1 MVTLVVNK
9 IHKEGQFFMR
19 IITKA
24 ILVGFILTSIIS
36 QTIFTAQCDDMP
48 EHLLRLH
55 ILANSDSAEDQQL
68 KLKVRDYILEE
79 AGDMLSSADNKI
91 EAEHITKTNL
101 DNIERIAQEYVGS
114 LGYNYE
120 VKAELKEN
128 LYFNT
133 REYEKFTLP
142 AGRYDALR
150 ITIGDGAGK
159 NWWCVMFPPMCFS
172 SAEEESDLSQV
183 LSEEQIDIVENKTK
197 YEYKFKVVEIYNEI
211 KNMLSTEK

>member
-1 MVTLVVNK
+1 
-9 IHKEGQFFMR
+9 MR
-19 IITKA
+19 TITKA
-24 ILVGFILTSIIS
+24 VLAGFILTFIIS

-48 EHLLRLH
+48 EHLVRLH

-68 KLKVRDYILEE
+68 KLEVRDYILEE
-79 AGDMLSSADNKI
+79 AGDMLASANNKV

-101 DNIERIAQEYVGS
+101 DKIEKIAQEYVYS
-114 LGYNYE
+114 LGYTYN
-120 VKAELKEN
+120 VKAELRKN

-133 REYEKFTLP
+133 REYENFTLP

-150 ITIGDGAGK
+150 ITIGEGEGK

-172 SAEEESDLSQV
+172 VAEEENDLSRVLTDEQV
-183 LSEEQIDIVENKTK
+183 DIVENKDK

-211 KNMLSTEK
+211 KNMFSSEN

>member
-1 MVTLVVNK
+1 
-9 IHKEGQFFMR
+9 MR

-36 QTIFTAQCDDMP
+36 QTVFTAQCDDMP

-114 LGYNYE
+114 LGYNYK
-120 VKAELKEN
+120 VKVEFKEN

-211 KNMLSTEK
+211 KNILSNEN